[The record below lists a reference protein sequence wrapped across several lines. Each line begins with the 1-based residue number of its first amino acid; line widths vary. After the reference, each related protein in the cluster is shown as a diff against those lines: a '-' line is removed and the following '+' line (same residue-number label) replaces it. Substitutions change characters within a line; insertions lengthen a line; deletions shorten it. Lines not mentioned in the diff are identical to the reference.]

1 MKKTV
6 LSLSIFMLAMLL
18 LLGPAYADTLN
29 FTLTNPIQTGTPNA
43 TLTFDATV
51 SAPLANSGTLFLNGD
66 NFNVSLAGA
75 IFDDTGFLFDFP
87 LSLDPGGSFTETL
100 FTVTLPSIISPGTHN
115 GFFEILGGSDP
126 AAQNT
131 LASANFQINSPTAV
145 PEPSTWLLLATGLS
159 LLIVLGYKQL
169 GAPSV
174 RAHCAW
180 VRK

>member
-1 MKKTV
+1 MKKTF

-87 LSLDPGGSFTETL
+87 LSLDPGGSFTGTL
-100 FTVTLPSIISPGTHN
+100 FTVTLPRSSLPAPTMASLRFSEAPIQPLKTRSPQPTSRSTAQPQSPN
-115 GFFEILGGSDP
+115 PAPGSSWQP
-126 AAQNT
+126 V
-131 LASANFQINSPTAV
+131 SPY
-145 PEPSTWLLLATGLS
+145 S
-159 LLIVLGYKQL
+159 
-169 GAPSV
+169 
-174 RAHCAW
+174 
-180 VRK
+180 